1 MKHSLKPS
9 RIALGALLACL
20 AFTAL
25 PAFAAGEA
33 QFPALSSSYLKTGDF
48 IGTDHVRRITP
59 GLNKDQVRLELG
71 NPHFSEG
78 IFGVREWDYAFNFY
92 TGKANND
99 YVTCQFKVQFDRDYR
114 VATTFWKGPDCAH
127 YVASPFAAAAVSAPV
142 AALTTAA
149 PAPVAAAQTDTP
161 PPVSPR
167 RVVLA
172 SDGLFAFGKAGL
184 NDLAAP
190 GREKL
195 DALISQLRQDA
206 VRLSS
211 VRVTGHTDRV
221 GSSVA
226 NLALSRARA
235 ETVSTYLVKGGVNGQ
250 LARAHGV
257 GESSPVVNCPGKQIT
272 PQLVACL
279 QPNRRVEIESV
290 WER

>member
-9 RIALGALLACL
+9 RMALGALLACFAL
-20 AFTAL
+20 TAL
-25 PAFAAGEA
+25 PAFAASEA
-33 QFPALSSSYLKTGDF
+33 QFPSLSSSYLKTGDF
-48 IGTDHVRRITP
+48 IGADHVRRITP

-92 TGKANND
+92 TSKANND
-99 YVTCQFKVQFDRDYR
+99 YVTCQFKVQFDKDYR
-114 VATTFWKGPDCAH
+114 VAATFWKGPDCAD
-127 YVASPFAAAAVSAPV
+127 YVA
-142 AALTTAA
+142 
-149 PAPVAAAQTDTP
+149 APVAAA
-161 PPVSPR
+161 PVSARVAAVITAAPPTVAQADAPPERR

-184 NDLAAP
+184 NDLAPP
-190 GREKL
+190 GRKKL

-211 VRVTGHTDRV
+211 VRVTGHTDRI
-221 GSSVA
+221 GTSVA

-235 ETVSTYLVKGGVNGQ
+235 ETVSAYLVNGGVNGQ
-250 LARAHGV
+250 LMRAHGA
-257 GESSPVVNCPGKQIT
+257 GESSPTVDCPGKQVT

-290 WER
+290 WEK

>member
-99 YVTCQFKVQFDRDYR
+99 YVT
-114 VATTFWKGPDCAH
+114 
-127 YVASPFAAAAVSAPV
+127 
-142 AALTTAA
+142 
-149 PAPVAAAQTDTP
+149 
-161 PPVSPR
+161 
-167 RVVLA
+167 
-172 SDGLFAFGKAGL
+172 
-184 NDLAAP
+184 
-190 GREKL
+190 
-195 DALISQLRQDA
+195 
-206 VRLSS
+206 
-211 VRVTGHTDRV
+211 
-221 GSSVA
+221 
-226 NLALSRARA
+226 
-235 ETVSTYLVKGGVNGQ
+235 
-250 LARAHGV
+250 
-257 GESSPVVNCPGKQIT
+257 
-272 PQLVACL
+272 
-279 QPNRRVEIESV
+279 
-290 WER
+290 

>member
-1 MKHSLKPS
+1 MKHAFVPG
-9 RIALGALLACL
+9 RIALDALLACL
-20 AFTAL
+20 ALTAL
-25 PAFAAGEA
+25 PAFAGGEA

-48 IGTDHVRRITP
+48 IGADHVRRITP

-92 TGKANND
+92 TSKPNND
-99 YVTCQFKVQFDRDYR
+99 YVTCQFKVQFDKDYR
-114 VATTFWKGPDCAH
+114 VAATFWKSPDCAH
-127 YVASPFAAAAVSAPV
+127 YVAAPLAAAHIPARV
-142 AALTTAA
+142 AAITTAA
-149 PAPVAAAQTDTP
+149 PVPVAVAQTDAPLP
-161 PPVSPR
+161 PARR

-195 DALISQLRQDA
+195 DALISQLGQDA

-211 VRVTGHTDRV
+211 VRVTGHTDRI
-221 GSSVA
+221 GSSAA
-226 NLALSRARA
+226 NLTLSRARA
-235 ETVSTYLVKGGVNGQ
+235 ETVSAYLVKGGVNDQ
-250 LARAHGV
+250 LVQAHGA
-257 GESSPVVNCPGKQIT
+257 GESSPVADCPGKQVT